1 MPCGRWVKES
11 FQVAV
16 LYVGAVI
23 GAGFASGQ
31 EILQFFMVFGYR
43 GLWGAALVT
52 FLFALLG
59 FSLMLSVGAHRTTSY
74 GELLP
79 WLLGRRLAGFMDYL
93 NLLMLFGGLAV
104 MLAGGGALA
113 TEQLGLPGACGVI
126 FTAAVTSLVIL
137 GGLEGVILAN
147 ALLVP
152 LKVAFIAFV
161 CLAALWRCGAWPDLT
176 GGPFPLNP
184 PCRHWALSGLL
195 YVSYNMVVP
204 VAVLSS
210 LGGRVSPGA
219 GVAGGAA
226 GGAALGAAVFLVAL
240 AELAFFP
247 GVLRQ
252 QVPLL
257 VVAASLGEVWK
268 HCLGVLV
275 WLAILT
281 TAIADAHGLASRLAP
296 RGGRAY
302 RRAGVLA
309 VLACLP
315 LARADFSRLVQLLYP
330 LFGCAGLLLTAA
342 LAVAPL
348 RLARA
353 AKK

>member
-1 MPCGRWVKES
+1 MPCGRWSRES

-31 EILQFFMVFGYR
+31 EILQFFVVFGFQ
-43 GLWGAALVT
+43 GLLGASLVT
-52 FLFALLG
+52 VLFALLG
-59 FSLMLSVGAHRTTSY
+59 FSLMLPAVAFKTASY
-74 GELLP
+74 RELLP
-79 WLLGRRLAGFMDYL
+79 WLLGRRLAGFMDCL
-93 NLLMLFGGLAV
+93 NLAMLFGGLAV

-113 TEQLGLPGACGVI
+113 SEQLGLPRAGGVI
-126 FTAAVTSLVIL
+126 FTAAVTLLVLL

-152 LKVAFIAFV
+152 LKVAFIASI
-161 CLAALWRCGAWPDLT
+161 CLASLWHHGFWPNPAGDH
-176 GGPFPLNP
+176 FPP
-184 PCRHWALSGLL
+184 SSSCRRWVLSAFL
-195 YVSYNMVVP
+195 YASYNIVLP

-219 GVAGGAA
+219 GLAGGVAGGL
-226 GGAALGAAVFLVAL
+226 ALGAAVLLVAL
-240 AELAFFP
+240 AELVFLP
-247 GVLRQ
+247 GVLHQ

-268 HCLGVLV
+268 HCLGALI

-296 RGGRAY
+296 RGGKAY
-302 RRAGVLA
+302 RRAGLLA

-315 LARADFSRLVQLLYP
+315 LAGADFPRLVQVLYP
-330 LFGCAGLLLTAA
+330 LFGYAGLILTAA
-342 LAVAPL
+342 LFIAPL
-348 RLARA
+348 RLARRT
-353 AKK
+353 KR